1 MTGMRRARVFGAAA
15 LLVTLAGA
23 SIATARID
31 HEPGRPVGVGL
42 EYSHVGRARVRAAYL
57 EAIGT
62 GHSIRAARGEVRC
75 ARGAPDERAW
85 SRPARP
91 SRVAGRFACRS
102 ENGRAAMWW
111 TDTDRGVLAHAVAP
125 DADLARL
132 FAWWLSHS
140 ER

>member
-1 MTGMRRARVFGAAA
+1 MTGMRRARVFAAAA

-23 SIATARID
+23 SIATARVD
-31 HEPGRPVGVGL
+31 HERDRPAGVGV
-42 EYSHVGRARVRAAYL
+42 EYSHVGRARVRAAYF

-62 GHSIRAARGEVRC
+62 RPLPARGEVRC
-75 ARGAPDERAW
+75 ARGTPDERAW
-85 SRPARP
+85 SRPAHP

-111 TDTDRGVLAHAVAP
+111 TDTDRGVLAHAIAP

>member
-1 MTGMRRARVFGAAA
+1 MTGMRRARVLAAAA
-15 LLVTLAGA
+15 LLVTLAVA

-31 HEPGRPVGVGL
+31 HERDRPAGVGV
-42 EYSHVGRARVRAAYL
+42 EYSYVGRARIRAAYL
-57 EAIGT
+57 EAIGS
-62 GHSIRAARGEVRC
+62 GHSIRAARGGVRC

-85 SRPARP
+85 SRPAHP
-91 SRVAGRFACRS
+91 SRVVGRFSCRS

-111 TDTDRGVLAHAVAP
+111 TDNDRGVLAHAVAP

>member
-1 MTGMRRARVFGAAA
+1 MTGMRRARALAAAA

-23 SIATARID
+23 SIAMARID
-31 HEPGRPVGVGL
+31 HERHRPAGVDV

-62 GHSIRAARGEVRC
+62 RRLPERGEVRC

-85 SRPARP
+85 SRPAHP

-111 TDTDRGVLAHAVAP
+111 TDTDRGVLAHAVSP

-132 FAWWLSHS
+132 FAWWLAHS

>member
-1 MTGMRRARVFGAAA
+1 MTGVRRVRALAAVA
-15 LLVTLAGA
+15 LLATLAGA

-31 HEPGRPVGVGL
+31 HEPPRPTGFGV
-42 EYSHVGRARVRAAYL
+42 EYSHVGRARARAAYRD
-57 EAIGT
+57 AIAT
-62 GHSIRAARGEVRC
+62 GPVRQRGEVRC

-85 SRPARP
+85 SRPAHP